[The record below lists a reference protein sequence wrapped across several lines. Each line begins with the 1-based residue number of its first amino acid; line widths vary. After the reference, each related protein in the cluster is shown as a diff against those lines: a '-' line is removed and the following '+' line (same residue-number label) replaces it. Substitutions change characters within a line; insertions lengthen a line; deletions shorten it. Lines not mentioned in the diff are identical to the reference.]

1 METTLTRLFVGK
13 STRFRPAIAAGT
25 EHTIPVNDA
34 PLRPGIPAAS
44 ERTIRANEAHPAFG
58 IPAASSS
65 ALHAGNVHP
74 VHGGGERPGPGI
86 RDSVSEAVLDALGIG
101 IVVVDGERQA
111 VRVNQSAR
119 EVLGCGDGLMLREG
133 RLVAEVAESHR
144 RLAAV
149 VGSACHDSV
158 GGAVVAVSRSGPKRP
173 FNVFVVPLA
182 VGSGLAAVFI
192 SDPDQTGA
200 AATELI
206 ARAYCVTESERKV
219 VLALLDGKPPKRIA
233 SQLDLSLNTVKSHLR
248 SVFLKLGVRRQV
260 DLARL
265 MLAAPPLV
273 GPRR

>member
-13 STRFRPAIAAGT
+13 STRFRPAIAADT
-25 EHTIPVNDA
+25 EPAMRDDA
-34 PLRPGIPAAS
+34 AVPRSGIPAAG
-44 ERTIRANEAHPAFG
+44 ERAPGANDAQSGLG
-58 IPAASSS
+58 IPG
-65 ALHAGNVHP
+65 AGVRAVPVDNVHC
-74 VHGGGERPGPGI
+74 VHGGSESLGPGV

-101 IVVVDGERQA
+101 IVVVDGERHA

-119 EVLGCGDGLMLREG
+119 EVFAGGDGLLLREG

-144 RLAAV
+144 RLAAL

-260 DLARL
+260 DLARI